1 MTAFPWLRSG
11 SWWLGFLVVVNL
23 YLVPTS
29 GASPRATDLLGA
41 GLAIWVLV
49 HAHQRGA
56 RALPL
61 AVLGIA
67 NTLPLIW
74 LFVSFLDGDR
84 GTVILA
90 ARWLLA
96 IPWATALVELTRVPG
111 GMERFAWGLI
121 TGCFANVAVVLMQY
135 VGFEAPLK
143 LLGVSREDQDSLVW
157 VGKQSRLPG
166 LHRHYG
172 ASSAVTSLIVPPAFW
187 LYLRGRH
194 GVWLPLA
201 SLAGLAITLHLTFT
215 RSPLIVAALTILVAV
230 AASRA
235 PRRSVKLASVIAG
248 IALPAMIIIG
258 PPGGI
263 LRWKDLDAVEAN
275 ATERFRSTWAGFT
288 LGLENPWG
296 LGERQAR
303 IQLGD
308 ETSLS
313 ATHNAFVQV
322 GMVFGLPLAI
332 MLMAGMIHLA
342 WGAIQGA
349 ASEGFLLALLAVH
362 LAGLFLF
369 EEHLNNPTFLVLAS
383 WLIAASA
390 DRSGV
395 VPVRE
400 TVDDPVR

>member
-1 MTAFPWLRSG
+1 MTAPPWLRSG

-23 YLVPTS
+23 YLIPTA
-29 GASPRATDLLGA
+29 GNSPRATDFLGA
-41 GLAIWVLV
+41 ALAVWVLV
-49 HAHQRGA
+49 RAHRRGV

-61 AVLGIA
+61 AILGVA

-74 LFVSFLDGDR
+74 LFVSVLDGDR
-84 GTVILA
+84 STTILA

-96 IPWATALVELTRVPG
+96 IPWAIALVELTRVPG

-121 TGCFANVAVVLMQY
+121 TGCFANVAVVVMQF

-157 VGKQSRLPG
+157 VGQQSRLPG

-194 GVWLPLA
+194 GAWLPLA
-201 SLAGLAITLHLTFT
+201 ALAGLAITLHLTFT
-215 RSPLIVAALTILVAV
+215 RSPLVVAALTIVVAV
-230 AASRA
+230 MASRV
-235 PRRSVKLASVIAG
+235 PRRSATLAVVIAG
-248 IALPAMIIIG
+248 IALPALVVIG
-258 PPGGI
+258 PPGGV
-263 LRWKDLDAVEAN
+263 LRWKDTDAVEAN
-275 ATERFRSTWAGFT
+275 ALERFRSTWVGFT

-296 LGERQAR
+296 LGERNAR
-303 IQLGD
+303 GQLGD

-332 MLMAGMIHLA
+332 MLLVAMVHLA
-342 WGAIQGA
+342 WGVFQGA

-395 VPVRE
+395 LPIHEKVEAPA
-400 TVDDPVR
+400 T